1 MRKIIQEKLYFV
13 FRDSDGILGF
23 TIRCYEGEPVNPR
36 FLFDGDKQVFLLHR
50 PGQVISL
57 ASLGEEFVAFL
68 LTSQKVR
75 FLETPE
81 DSSEIVRQYDI
92 PVTKIESILLS
103 ETQIVP
109 SEEPFFAELLHSA

>member
-23 TIRCYEGEPVNPR
+23 TIRCYEGESVNPR
-36 FLFDGDKQVFLLHR
+36 FLFDGDKQVFLLRR

-57 ASLGEEFVAFL
+57 ASLGEEFVALL

-81 DSSEIVRQYDI
+81 DSSEIIRQYDI

-103 ETQIVP
+103 ETQIIP